1 MTSRFLEWLL
11 TRQFAG
17 PGRMVVQSRPTG
29 SQAPGYA
36 IPVVGSHYL
45 LGMPVPDCLY
55 QRVCGALCSREQFGQ
70 DEPDLP
76 PLPLHE
82 RDIEVMKYD
91 DNPLHALV
99 GHYANSLSLEQWD
112 YELHPRLPAFASGL
126 LACEYA
132 PIEIRSDYGLQQ
144 KYPPRPL
151 DGMSNEFVWCSP
163 ATLAQDRKLRA
174 MIAAAGISL

>member
-1 MTSRFLEWLL
+1 MTSRFLESCTREFAAQAEWLFDHAP
-11 TRQFAG
+11 RI
-17 PGRMVVQSRPTG
+17 PGTG
-29 SQAPGYA
+29 MAT

-55 QRVCGALCSREQFGQ
+55 QRVCGALCSRERFGQ

-99 GHYANSLSLEQWD
+99 GHYADSLSLEQWD